1 MGKVNVIHQ
10 RERVFVSLTGK
21 RIRVSVCLS
30 LCWCALTEGIG
41 GGDWGLGLGGGWG
54 GGVRWGGGVIGEEVE
69 VLCWL
74 SE

>member
-41 GGDWGLGLGGGWG
+41 GGDWGLGLGGEWG
-54 GGVRWGGGVIGEEVE
+54 GG
-69 VLCWL
+69 
-74 SE
+74 